1 MKPSEAAKHMAEGDT
16 GHAPPVIALVCAS
29 PAPDIDQRSARERL
43 HDAAIELFAVHG
55 FHAIGLRDL
64 AAQAGVQAGSLYYH
78 IENKQSLLSEL
89 IESALT
95 DLITRTQKRLAG
107 IATRQARLEGFVQ
120 AFVGFS
126 EDNPHRLTLIARELA
141 HLSDDD
147 RPSADELKAQYSA
160 ILQNIIRTGSARKS
174 DRDHSAQ
181 TAQLMIGM
189 LFGQTQWSAAQ
200 IGQPLLLTAIHQVA
214 RGMLAQPRRA

>member
-1 MKPSEAAKHMAEGDT
+1 MKPSEAAKHMADCDT
-16 GHAPPVIALVCAS
+16 DHTPPVIALVCAS
-29 PAPDIDQRSARERL
+29 PAPDIAQRSARERL
-43 HDAAIELFAVHG
+43 HDAAIKLFAVHG

-64 AAQAGVQAGSLYYH
+64 AAQAGVQVGSLYYH

-89 IESALT
+89 IESALS

-120 AFVGFS
+120 AFAEFS
-126 EDNPHRLTLIARELA
+126 DDSPHHLTLVAREFA
-141 HLSDDD
+141 HLSDED
-147 RPSADELKAQYSA
+147 RPSAEQLKAQYSA
-160 ILQNIIRTGSARKS
+160 ILENIIRSKS
-174 DRDHSAQ
+174 DRNHSAQ